1 VLTGVGTSVEIT
13 VIQSGKIV
21 LKVDQPVVTFE
32 ADKQL
37 DAYLTV
43 TGNRTFTAQSSQPEW
58 CSVKVIANAAIGNL
72 KISVNSNEMQADR
85 TATVSLIVDGVE
97 SDVTVTVIQLGKTIL
112 EVDPLVVTFDAEG
125 NPDAYPTV
133 TSNCPVTVR
142 STQPSWCNAELLE
155 NVTTGNLRISVS
167 RNETEVERTTTIL
180 LTDDEEEKEVTV
192 TVIQAGANPSPIL
205 NVMTFNIR
213 VASGQHEDPI
223 RWDGGRSTLVK
234 RVIIER
240 GTDIVGTQE
249 CEQMQQTYLQ
259 NNLIGY
265 QVVGEASGSGTNSIF
280 FKQVRFEMLESGKF
294 WLSETPDKPGSK
306 SWDSGYIRMAVWLK
320 LRDKFTGKQY
330 FVINTHIDHIGVMAQ
345 QKQVEVLLQKI
356 EELRAG
362 LPVILTGDFNMRPE
376 NANIGVITNSFSHT
390 RDVAQTKE
398 GLDYSYHGY
407 SVTPSNERY
416 LADYIFVSND
426 FNVDY
431 YSVLPEKLDGNFV
444 SDHAPVLAKLK
455 TKN

>member
-1 VLTGVGTSVEIT
+1 
-13 VIQSGKIV
+13 
-21 LKVDQPVVTFE
+21 
-32 ADKQL
+32 
-37 DAYLTV
+37 
-43 TGNRTFTAQSSQPEW
+43 
-58 CSVKVIANAAIGNL
+58 
-72 KISVNSNEMQADR
+72 
-85 TATVSLIVDGVE
+85 
-97 SDVTVTVIQLGKTIL
+97 
-112 EVDPLVVTFDAEG
+112 LVVTFDAEG
-125 NPDAYPTV
+125 HPDAYPTV

-180 LTDDEEEKEVTV
+180 LTDNEEEKEVIV

-213 VASGQHEDPI
+213 VISGQHEDPI
-223 RWDGGRSTLVK
+223 RWDGGRNTLVK

-240 GTDIVGTQE
+240 ETDIVGTQE
-249 CEQMQQTYLQ
+249 CELVQQIYLKA
-259 NNLIGY
+259 NLIGY
-265 QVVGEASGSGTNSIF
+265 HVIGDESTSANSIF

-294 WLSETPDKPGSK
+294 WLSETPDNPGSK
-306 SWDSGYIRMAVWLK
+306 SWDSGYIRMALWVK
-320 LRDKFTGKQY
+320 LRDKVTGKQY
-330 FVINTHIDHIGVMAQ
+330 FVINTHIDHLGVMAQ

-356 EELRAG
+356 GELSAG
-362 LPVILTGDFNMRPE
+362 LPVILTGDFNMRPG
-376 NANIGVITNSFSHT
+376 NANIGAITNSFSHT

-407 SVTPSNERY
+407 SATQTDGCY
-416 LADYIFVSND
+416 LADYIFVSDD

-431 YSVLPEKLDGNFV
+431 YSVLPEKLDGNYV

-455 TKN
+455 IKN